1 MKKTIAIIVAV
12 AILGGLGAYAVTR
25 NNTPDDVS
33 QTAGANVNPEPAGN
47 RSNSSNSA
55 ATSLKDGSFTGSRQ
69 DTAYGP
75 VQVAAVISGG
85 KITDIKYLQMPE
97 DRGES
102 TDITNRAE
110 PLLKNST
117 INKQTAHIDFV
128 SGATISSQAYEQS
141 LQAALDQAAQS

>member
-1 MKKTIAIIVAV
+1 MKKTIAIVVAI
-12 AILGGLGAYAVTR
+12 AILGGLGAYSITR
-25 NNTPDDVS
+25 NNTPDNVS
-33 QTAGANVNPEPAGN
+33 QTAGANVSPTPA
-47 RSNSSNSA
+47 SNTGSST
-55 ATSLKDGSFTGSRQ
+55 ATNLKDGSFTGSRQ

-75 VQVAAVISGG
+75 VQVAAVVSGG

-117 INKQTAHIDFV
+117 INKQTAHVDFV
-128 SGATISSQAYEQS
+128 SGATITSQAYEQS
-141 LQAALDQAAQS
+141 LQAALDQAVQS